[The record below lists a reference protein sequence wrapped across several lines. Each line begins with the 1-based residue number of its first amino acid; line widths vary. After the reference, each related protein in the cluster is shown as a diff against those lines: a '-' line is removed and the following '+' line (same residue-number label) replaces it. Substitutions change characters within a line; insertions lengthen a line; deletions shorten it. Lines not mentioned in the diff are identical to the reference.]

1 MIMKQLH
8 HFWTLVALLSVLL
21 VGCKPE
27 ETRKPAIESECAF
40 TIEAPVGLKD
50 ATYSDFQVTI
60 KSSQDGKE
68 IALKPESATFHQK
81 LLEGK
86 YQVSLTAG
94 LAYQSDRLGKVRTTV
109 SMEES
114 IVVKGEKS
122 TFTLI
127 PQYTE
132 SVSSGFVIEEIFA
145 SPTYNPE
152 TKKSYTYGE
161 QYIKIT
167 NNSDVTLYADGL
179 GIAQSALKS
188 NMKRDFV
195 DKDKDAVKD
204 ILPVDFL
211 SIIPGDG
218 TTYPV
223 KPGASII
230 IANDALDHSK
240 FFTGAVDLSHADFE
254 IYDLS
259 SKPKVQDTDNPEVP
273 NLISYYKHS
282 ETVFSFN
289 QKGSTTIALVKVPVD
304 VATYVKDYA
313 WSAKYV
319 FRHKD
324 LTKEMETNAYKVPH
338 DWIIDAVFLAIKD
351 KIDWRYIPDT
361 LDSGFTGWQESSKDK
376 TGRGTAVIRKV
387 EREANGRKY
396 LKDTNNSTEDFEAR
410 VQPSLKTGK

>member
-8 HFWTLVALLSVLL
+8 HLWALVALLSVLL

-50 ATYSDFQVTI
+50 ATYSDLQVTI

-86 YQVSLTAG
+86 YQVSLSAG
-94 LAYQSDRLGKVRTTV
+94 LSYQSDRLGKVQTTV

-132 SVSSGFVIEEIFA
+132 NVSSGFVIEELFI

-152 TKKSYTYGE
+152 TKKSYKYGE

-179 GIAQSALKS
+179 GIAESALLC
-188 NMKRDFV
+188 NMKQDYV
-195 DKDKDAVKD
+195 DKNAIKDL
-204 ILPVDFL
+204 LPVGFL

-240 FFTGAVDLSHADFE
+240 VFSGAVDLSHANFE

-259 SKPKVQDTDNPEVP
+259 SNPKFQDTDNPEVP
-273 NLISYYKHS
+273 NLISYYKS
-282 ETVFSFN
+282 SKTVSSFH
-289 QKGSTTIALVKVPVD
+289 QAGCTTIALVRVPVD
-304 VATYVKDYA
+304 AATYEKDYA

-319 FRHKD
+319 FRFKD
-324 LTKEMETNAYKVPH
+324 FVKEMETTAYKVPL
-338 DWIIDAVFLAIKD
+338 DWIVDAVFLGIKD

-361 LDSGFTGWQESSKDK
+361 IDAGFTGWRDSFQDNS
-376 TGRGTAVIRKV
+376 GRGTAVIRKV

-396 LKDTNNSTEDFEAR
+396 LKDTNNSTEDFNAR
-410 VQPSLKTGK
+410 VQPSLKAGK

>member
-27 ETRKPAIESECAF
+27 ENRKPAIESECAF

-50 ATYSDFQVTI
+50 ATYSDLQVTI
-60 KSSQDGKE
+60 KGSQDGKE
-68 IALKPESATFHQK
+68 IALKPESATFRQK

-114 IVVKGEKS
+114 IIVKGEKS

-132 SVSSGFVIEEIFA
+132 NVSSGFVIEELFL

-152 TKKSYTYGE
+152 TKKSYKYGE

-179 GIAQSALKS
+179 GIAQSALQSTRKLE
-188 NMKRDFV
+188 FV
-195 DKDKDAVKD
+195 DKDAIKD

-211 SIIPGDG
+211 SIIPGNG

-230 IANDALDHSK
+230 IANDALDHSNV
-240 FFTGAVDLSHADFE
+240 FTGAVDLSHADFE

-259 SKPKVQDTDNPEVP
+259 SNPKFLDTDNPEVP
-273 NLISYYKHS
+273 NLVSYYKSS
-282 ETVFSFN
+282 ETVSSFH
-289 QKGSTTIALVKVPVD
+289 QRGCTTIALVKVPVD
-304 VATYVKDYA
+304 QATYEKDYA
-313 WSAKYV
+313 WSAKYI
-319 FRHKD
+319 FRLKD
-324 LTKEMETNAYKVPH
+324 FTKEMEIEAYKVPL
-338 DWIIDAVFLAIKD
+338 DWIVDAVFLGIKD

-361 LDSGFTGWQESSKDK
+361 IDAGFTGWCDSFQDK
-376 TGRGTAVIRKV
+376 TGLGTAVIRKV
-387 EREANGRKY
+387 ERETNGRKY

-410 VQPSLKTGK
+410 VQPSLKAGK

>member
-8 HFWTLVALLSVLL
+8 HLWALVALLSVLL

-27 ETRKPAIESECAF
+27 ETRKPAIESECTF
-40 TIEAPVGLKD
+40 TIETPVGLKD
-50 ATYSDFQVTI
+50 ATYSDLQVTI

-94 LAYQSDRLGKVRTTV
+94 IAYQSDRLGKVQTIV

-132 SVSSGFVIEEIFA
+132 NVSSGFVIEELFI

-152 TKKSYTYGE
+152 TKKSYKYGE

-179 GIAQSALKS
+179 GIAQSALLC
-188 NMKRDFV
+188 NMKQDYV
-195 DKDKDAVKD
+195 DKDAIKD
-204 ILPVDFL
+204 ILPVGFL

-230 IANDALDHSK
+230 VANDALDHSK
-240 FFTGAVDLSHADFE
+240 FFPGAVNLEHADFE
-254 IYDLS
+254 IYDRS
-259 SKPKVQDTDNPEVP
+259 SMPQIQDTDNPEVP
-273 NLISYYKHS
+273 NLVSYYKS
-282 ETVFSFN
+282 SFTVSSFH
-289 QKGSTTIALVKVPVD
+289 QAGCTTIALVRVPVD
-304 VATYVKDYA
+304 AATYEKDYA

-319 FRHKD
+319 FRFKD
-324 LTKEMETNAYKVPH
+324 FVKEMETKAYKVPL
-338 DWIIDAVFLAIKD
+338 DWIVDAVFLGIKD

-361 LDSGFTGWQESSKDK
+361 IDAGFTGWRDSFQDNS
-376 TGRGTAVIRKV
+376 GQGTAVIRKV
-387 EREANGRKY
+387 EREVNGRKY
-396 LKDTNNSTEDFEAR
+396 LKDTNNSTEDFNAR
-410 VQPSLKTGK
+410 VQPSLKAGK

>member
-8 HFWTLVALLSVLL
+8 HLCALVALLSLLL

-50 ATYSDFQVTI
+50 ATYSDLQVTI

-132 SVSSGFVIEEIFA
+132 NVSSGFVIEELFI
-145 SPTYNPE
+145 SPTYNSE

-179 GIAQSALKS
+179 GIAQSALLS
-188 NMKRDFV
+188 SMKQDYV
-195 DKDKDAVKD
+195 DKDAIKDV
-204 ILPVDFL
+204 LPVDFL

-230 IANDALDHSK
+230 LANDALDHSK
-240 FFTGAVDLSHADFE
+240 VFSGAVDLSHADFE

-259 SKPKVQDTDNPEVP
+259 SNSRFQDTDNPEVP
-273 NLISYYKHS
+273 NLISYYKS
-282 ETVFSFN
+282 SKTVFSFH
-289 QKGSTTIALVKVPVD
+289 QKGCTTIALVKVPVD

-319 FRHKD
+319 FHFQNF
-324 LTKEMETNAYKVPH
+324 TKEMEANAYKVPL
-338 DWIIDAVFLAIKD
+338 DWIVDAVFLGIKD

-361 LDSGFTGWQESSKDK
+361 IDAGFTGWCGSFQDK
-376 TGRGTAVIRKV
+376 TGLGTAVIRKV

-396 LKDTNNSTEDFEAR
+396 LKDTNNSTEDFNAR
-410 VQPSLKTGK
+410 VQPSLKAGK

>member
-8 HFWTLVALLSVLL
+8 HLWALVALLSVLL

-27 ETRKPAIESECAF
+27 ETRKPAIESECTF

-50 ATYSDFQVTI
+50 ATYSDLQVTI
-60 KSSQDGKE
+60 KGSQDGKE

-94 LAYQSDRLGKVRTTV
+94 IAYQSDRLGKVQTIV

-132 SVSSGFVIEEIFA
+132 NVSSGFVIEELFI

-152 TKKSYTYGE
+152 TKKSYKYGE

-179 GIAQSALKS
+179 GIAQSALLC
-188 NMKRDFV
+188 NMKQDYV
-195 DKDKDAVKD
+195 DKDAIKD
-204 ILPVDFL
+204 ILPVGFL

-230 IANDALDHSK
+230 VANDALDHSK
-240 FFTGAVDLSHADFE
+240 FFPGAVNLEHADFE
-254 IYDLS
+254 IYDRS
-259 SKPKVQDTDNPEVP
+259 SMPQIQDTDNPEVP
-273 NLISYYKHS
+273 NLVSYYKFS
-282 ETVFSFN
+282 KTVFSFH
-289 QKGSTTIALVKVPVD
+289 QRGCTTIALVKVPVD
-304 VATYVKDYA
+304 QATYEKEYA
-313 WSAKYV
+313 WSAKYI
-319 FRHKD
+319 FRFKD
-324 LTKEMETNAYKVPH
+324 FVKEMETKAYKVPL
-338 DWIIDAVFLAIKD
+338 DWIVDAVFLGIKD

-361 LDSGFTGWQESSKDK
+361 IDAGFTGWRDSFQDNS
-376 TGRGTAVIRKV
+376 GQGTAVIRKV
-387 EREANGRKY
+387 EREVNGRKY
-396 LKDTNNSTEDFEAR
+396 LKDTNNSTEDFNAR
-410 VQPSLKTGK
+410 VQPSLKAGK

>member
-1 MIMKQLH
+1 MKQLH
-8 HFWTLVALLSVLL
+8 HLWALVALLSALL

-27 ETRKPAIESECAF
+27 ETRKPALESECTF

-50 ATYSDFQVTI
+50 AVYSDLQVTI
-60 KSSQDGKE
+60 KGSQDGKE
-68 IALKPESATFHQK
+68 IALRPESATFRQK

-94 LAYQSDRLGKVRTTV
+94 LAYQSARLGKVQTTV

-132 SVSSGFVIEEIFA
+132 NVSSGFVIEELFI

-152 TKKSYTYGE
+152 TKKSYTYAE

-179 GIAQSALKS
+179 GVAQSALLS
-188 NMKRDFV
+188 NKKLDFV
-195 DKDKDAVKD
+195 NEDVIKG

-240 FFTGAVDLSHADFE
+240 LFSGAVDLSHADFE
-254 IYDLS
+254 IYDS
-259 SKPKVQDTDNPEVP
+259 SPNPKFQDTDNPEVP
-273 NLISYYKHS
+273 NLISCYKS
-282 ETVFSFN
+282 SLTVFTFH
-289 QKGSTTIALVKVPVD
+289 QRGCTTIALVKVPVD
-304 VATYVKDYA
+304 AATYEKDYA

-319 FRHKD
+319 FRFKD
-324 LTKEMETNAYKVPH
+324 NVSEMEAKACKVPH
-338 DWIIDAVFLAIKD
+338 DWIVDAVFLAIKD
-351 KIDWRYIPDT
+351 KREWRYIPDT
-361 LDSGFTGWQESSKDK
+361 IDAGFTGWCDSSQDK
-376 TGRGTAVIRKV
+376 TGLGTAVIRKV

-396 LKDTNNSTEDFEAR
+396 LKDTNNSTEDFNAR
-410 VQPSLKTGK
+410 VQPSLKAGK

>member
-1 MIMKQLH
+1 MIMKHLH
-8 HFWTLVALLSVLL
+8 HLCALVALLSLLL

-27 ETRKPAIESECAF
+27 ENRKPAIESECAF

-50 ATYSDFQVTI
+50 AVYSDLRVTI
-60 KSSQDGKE
+60 KSSRDGKE
-68 IALKPESATFHQK
+68 IALKPESTTFRQK

-86 YQVSLTAG
+86 YQISLTAG
-94 LAYQSDRLGKVRTTV
+94 LAYQSDRLGMVRTTI

-132 SVSSGFVIEEIFA
+132 NVSSGFVIEELFI
-145 SPTYNPE
+145 SPTYNSE

-179 GIAQSALKS
+179 GIAQSALLS
-188 NMKRDFV
+188 SMKQDYV
-195 DKDKDAVKD
+195 DKDAIKDV
-204 ILPVDFL
+204 LPVDFL

-230 IANDALDHSK
+230 VANDALDHSK
-240 FFTGAVDLSHADFE
+240 VFSGAVDLSHADFE

-259 SKPKVQDTDNPEVP
+259 SNSRFQDTDNPEVP
-273 NLISYYKHS
+273 NLISYYKS
-282 ETVFSFN
+282 SKTVFSFH
-289 QKGSTTIALVKVPVD
+289 QKGCTTIALVKVPVD

-319 FRHKD
+319 FHFQNF
-324 LTKEMETNAYKVPH
+324 TKEMEANAYKVPL
-338 DWIIDAVFLAIKD
+338 DWIVDAVFLGIKD

-361 LDSGFTGWQESSKDK
+361 IDAGFTGWCDSFQDK
-376 TGRGTAVIRKV
+376 TGLGTAVIRKV

-396 LKDTNNSTEDFEAR
+396 LKDTNNSTEDFNAR
-410 VQPSLKTGK
+410 VQPSLKAGK

>member
-8 HFWTLVALLSVLL
+8 HLWALVALLSVLL

-27 ETRKPAIESECAF
+27 ETRKPAVESECTF

-50 ATYSDFQVTI
+50 ATYSDLQVTI
-60 KSSQDGKE
+60 KGSQDGKE

-94 LAYQSDRLGKVRTTV
+94 LSYQSDRLGKVRTTV

-132 SVSSGFVIEEIFA
+132 NVSSGFVIEELFI

-179 GIAQSALKS
+179 GIAQSALQC
-188 NMKRDFV
+188 NMKQDYV
-195 DKDKDAVKD
+195 DKDAIKE
-204 ILPVDFL
+204 ILPVGFL

-223 KPGASII
+223 KPGASIV
-230 IANDALDHSK
+230 IANDARDHSK
-240 FFTGAVDLSHADFE
+240 VFPGAVDLSHANFE

-259 SKPKVQDTDNPEVP
+259 SNPKFQDTDNPEVP
-273 NLISYYKHS
+273 NLISYYKS
-282 ETVFSFN
+282 SRTVSSFH
-289 QKGSTTIALVKVPVD
+289 QAGCTTIALVRVPVD
-304 VATYVKDYA
+304 VATYEKDYA
-313 WSAKYV
+313 WSAKYL
-319 FRHKD
+319 FRFKD
-324 LTKEMETNAYKVPH
+324 FVKEMETKAYKVPH
-338 DWIIDAVFLAIKD
+338 AWIVDAVFLGIKD

-361 LDSGFTGWQESSKDK
+361 IDAGFTGWRDSFQDN
-376 TGRGTAVIRKV
+376 TGQGTAVIRKV

-410 VQPSLKTGK
+410 VQPSLKAGK

>member
-8 HFWTLVALLSVLL
+8 HLCALVALLSLLL

-40 TIEAPVGLKD
+40 TIEVPVGLKD
-50 ATYSDFQVTI
+50 ATYSDLQVTI
-60 KSSQDGKE
+60 KGSQDGKE
-68 IALKPESATFHQK
+68 IALRPESATFRQK

-132 SVSSGFVIEEIFA
+132 SVSSGFVIEELFL

-195 DKDKDAVKD
+195 DKDAIKD

-211 SIIPGDG
+211 SIVPGDG

-230 IANDALDHSK
+230 VANDALDHSK
-240 FFTGAVDLSHADFE
+240 VFSGAVDLSHADFE
-254 IYDLS
+254 IYDRS

-282 ETVFSFN
+282 ETVFSFH
-289 QKGSTTIALVKVPVD
+289 QRGCTTIALVRVPVD
-304 VATYVKDYA
+304 VATYEKDYA

-319 FRHKD
+319 VRHKD
-324 LTKEMETNAYKVPH
+324 FTKEMETKVYKVPN
-338 DWIIDAVFLAIKD
+338 DWIIDAVFLGIKD

-361 LDSGFTGWQESSKDK
+361 IDAGFTGWCDSSQDK
-376 TGRGTAVIRKV
+376 TGLGTAVIRKV

-396 LKDTNNSTEDFEAR
+396 LKDTNNSTEDFNAR
-410 VQPSLKTGK
+410 IQPSLKAGK

>member
-1 MIMKQLH
+1 MIMKQLYH
-8 HFWTLVALLSVLL
+8 LCALVALLSLLL

-40 TIEAPVGLKD
+40 TIEVPVGLKD
-50 ATYSDFQVTI
+50 ATYSDLQVTI
-60 KSSQDGKE
+60 KGSQDGKE
-68 IALKPESATFHQK
+68 IALRPESATFRQR

-94 LAYQSDRLGKVRTTV
+94 IAYQSDRLGKVQTIV

-132 SVSSGFVIEEIFA
+132 NVSSGFVIEEIFA
-145 SPTYNPE
+145 SPTYNPK

-195 DKDKDAVKD
+195 DKDAIKD

-211 SIIPGDG
+211 SIVPGDG

-230 IANDALDHSK
+230 VANDALDHSK
-240 FFTGAVDLSHADFE
+240 VFSGAVDLSHADFE
-254 IYDLS
+254 IYDRS

-282 ETVFSFN
+282 ETVFSFH
-289 QKGSTTIALVKVPVD
+289 QRGCTTIALVKVPVD
-304 VATYVKDYA
+304 VATYEKDYA

-319 FRHKD
+319 VRHKD
-324 LTKEMETNAYKVPH
+324 FTKEMETKVYKVPN

-376 TGRGTAVIRKV
+376 TGLGTAVIRKV

-396 LKDTNNSTEDFEAR
+396 LKDTNNSTEDFNAR
-410 VQPSLKTGK
+410 VQPSLKAGK

>member
-8 HFWTLVALLSVLL
+8 HLCALVALLSVLL

-27 ETRKPAIESECAF
+27 ETRKPAIESECTF

-50 ATYSDFQVTI
+50 ATYSDLLVTI
-60 KSSQDGKE
+60 KDSRDGKE
-68 IALKPESATFHQK
+68 IALKPESATLHQK

-94 LAYQSDRLGKVRTTV
+94 LSYQSDRLGKVRTTV

-132 SVSSGFVIEEIFA
+132 NVSSGFVIEELFI

-179 GIAQSALKS
+179 GIAQSALQC
-188 NMKRDFV
+188 NMKQDYV
-195 DKDKDAVKD
+195 DKNAIKDL
-204 ILPVDFL
+204 LPVGFL

-223 KPGASII
+223 KPGASIV
-230 IANDALDHSK
+230 IANDARDHSK
-240 FFTGAVDLSHADFE
+240 VFPGAADLSHADFE

-259 SKPKVQDTDNPEVP
+259 SNPRFQDTDNPEVP
-273 NLISYYKHS
+273 NLISYYKS
-282 ETVFSFN
+282 SRTVSSFH
-289 QKGSTTIALVKVPVD
+289 QAGCTTIALVRVLVD
-304 VATYVKDYA
+304 VATYEKDYA
-313 WSAKYV
+313 WSAKYL
-319 FRHKD
+319 FRFKD
-324 LTKEMETNAYKVPH
+324 FVKEMETKAYKVPH
-338 DWIIDAVFLAIKD
+338 DWIVDAVFLGIKD

-361 LDSGFTGWQESSKDK
+361 IDAGFTGWRDSFQDN
-376 TGRGTAVIRKV
+376 TGQGTAVIRKV

-410 VQPSLKTGK
+410 VQPSLKAGK

>member
-27 ETRKPAIESECAF
+27 ETRKPAIESECTF

-50 ATYSDFQVTI
+50 ATYSDLQVTI
-60 KSSQDGKE
+60 KGSQDGKE
-68 IALKPESATFHQK
+68 IALKPESATFRQK

-114 IVVKGEKS
+114 IIVKGEKS

-179 GIAQSALKS
+179 GIAQSALQSTRKLE
-188 NMKRDFV
+188 FV
-195 DKDKDAVKD
+195 DKDAIKD
-204 ILPVDFL
+204 ILPVGFL

-240 FFTGAVDLSHADFE
+240 FFSGAVDLSHADFE
-254 IYDLS
+254 IYDRS
-259 SKPKVQDTDNPEVP
+259 SNPRFQDTDNPGVP
-273 NLISYYKHS
+273 NLISYYKS
-282 ETVFSFN
+282 SLTVSSFH
-289 QKGSTTIALVKVPVD
+289 QAGCTTIALVRVPVD
-304 VATYVKDYA
+304 AATYKKDYA

-319 FRHKD
+319 FRFKD
-324 LTKEMETNAYKVPH
+324 FVKEKEANAYKVPL
-338 DWIIDAVFLAIKD
+338 DWIVDAVFLGIKD

-361 LDSGFTGWQESSKDK
+361 IDAGFTGWQESSKDK

-387 EREANGRKY
+387 EREVNGRKY
-396 LKDTNNSTEDFEAR
+396 LKDTNNSTEDFNAR
-410 VQPSLKTGK
+410 VQPSLKAGK

>member
-8 HFWTLVALLSVLL
+8 HLCALVALLSLLL

-27 ETRKPAIESECAF
+27 ETRKPAIESECTF
-40 TIEAPVGLKD
+40 TIEVPVGLKD
-50 ATYSDFQVTI
+50 ATYSDLQVTI
-60 KSSQDGKE
+60 KGSQDGKE
-68 IALKPESATFHQK
+68 IVLKPESATFHQK

-109 SMEES
+109 SIEES

-132 SVSSGFVIEEIFA
+132 SVSSGFVIEELFL

-195 DKDKDAVKD
+195 DKDAIKD

-240 FFTGAVDLSHADFE
+240 VFTGAVDLSHADFE
-254 IYDLS
+254 IYDRS
-259 SKPKVQDTDNPEVP
+259 SKPKIQDTDNPEVP
-273 NLISYYKHS
+273 NLVSYYKSS
-282 ETVFSFN
+282 ETIFSFN
-289 QKGSTTIALVKVPVD
+289 QKGSTTIALVKVPVNA
-304 VATYVKDYA
+304 ATYEKDYA

-324 LTKEMETNAYKVPH
+324 LTKEMEIKACKVPL
-338 DWIIDAVFLAIKD
+338 DWIVDAVFLGIKD

-396 LKDTNNSTEDFEAR
+396 LKDTNNSTEDFNAR
-410 VQPSLKTGK
+410 IQPSLKAGK

>member
-1 MIMKQLH
+1 MIMKQLYH
-8 HFWTLVALLSVLL
+8 LCALVALLSLLL

-40 TIEAPVGLKD
+40 TIEVPVGLKD
-50 ATYSDFQVTI
+50 ATYSDLQVTI
-60 KSSQDGKE
+60 KGSQDGKE
-68 IALKPESATFHQK
+68 IALRPESATFRQR

-132 SVSSGFVIEEIFA
+132 NVSSGFVIEEIFA
-145 SPTYNPE
+145 SPTYNPK

-195 DKDKDAVKD
+195 DKDAIKD

-211 SIIPGDG
+211 SIVPGDG

-230 IANDALDHSK
+230 VANDALDHSK
-240 FFTGAVDLSHADFE
+240 VFSGAVDLSHADFE
-254 IYDLS
+254 IYDRS

-282 ETVFSFN
+282 ETVFSFH
-289 QKGSTTIALVKVPVD
+289 QRGCTTIALVKVPVD
-304 VATYVKDYA
+304 VATYEKDYA

-319 FRHKD
+319 VRHKD
-324 LTKEMETNAYKVPH
+324 FTKEMETKVYKVPN
-338 DWIIDAVFLAIKD
+338 DWIIDAVFLGIKD

-361 LDSGFTGWQESSKDK
+361 IDAGFTGWCDSSQDK
-376 TGRGTAVIRKV
+376 TGLGTAVIRKV

-396 LKDTNNSTEDFEAR
+396 LKDTNNSTEDFNAR
-410 VQPSLKTGK
+410 VQPSLKAGK

>member
-8 HFWTLVALLSVLL
+8 HLWALVALFSVLL

-27 ETRKPAIESECAF
+27 EARKPAIESECTF

-50 ATYSDFQVTI
+50 ATYSDLLVTI
-60 KSSQDGKE
+60 KDSRDGKE

-94 LAYQSDRLGKVRTTV
+94 LSYQSDRLGKVRTTV

-114 IVVKGEKS
+114 IVVKGENS

-132 SVSSGFVIEEIFA
+132 NVSSGFVIEELFI

-179 GIAQSALKS
+179 GIAQSALQC
-188 NMKRDFV
+188 NMKQDYV
-195 DKDKDAVKD
+195 DKNAIKE
-204 ILPVDFL
+204 ILPVGFL

-223 KPGASII
+223 KPGASIV
-230 IANDALDHSK
+230 IANDARDHSK
-240 FFTGAVDLSHADFE
+240 VFPGAADLSHADFE

-259 SKPKVQDTDNPEVP
+259 SNPRFQDTDNLEVP
-273 NLISYYKHS
+273 NLISYYKS
-282 ETVFSFN
+282 SLTTFSIH
-289 QKGSTTIALVKVPVD
+289 QRGCTTIALVRVPVD
-304 VATYVKDYA
+304 AATYEKDYA
-313 WSAKYV
+313 WSAKYT
-319 FRHKD
+319 FSFKD
-324 LTKEMETNAYKVPH
+324 FVKEMETKAYKVPH
-338 DWIIDAVFLAIKD
+338 DWIVDAVFLAIKD

-361 LDSGFTGWQESSKDK
+361 LDSGFTGWQDSFEDK
-376 TGRGTAVIRKV
+376 TGQGTAVIRKV

-410 VQPSLKTGK
+410 VQPSLKAGK

>member
-8 HFWTLVALLSVLL
+8 HLCALVALLSLLL

-40 TIEAPVGLKD
+40 TIEVPVGLKD
-50 ATYSDFQVTI
+50 ATYSDLQVTI
-60 KSSQDGKE
+60 KGSQDGKE
-68 IALKPESATFHQK
+68 IALRPESATFRQK

-132 SVSSGFVIEEIFA
+132 IVSSGFVIEEIFA

-195 DKDKDAVKD
+195 DKDAIKD

-211 SIIPGDG
+211 SIVPGDG

-230 IANDALDHSK
+230 VANDALDHSK
-240 FFTGAVDLSHADFE
+240 VFSGAVDLSHADFE
-254 IYDLS
+254 IYDRS

-282 ETVFSFN
+282 ETVFSFH
-289 QKGSTTIALVKVPVD
+289 QRGCTTIALVRVPVD
-304 VATYVKDYA
+304 VATYEKDYA

-319 FRHKD
+319 VRHKD
-324 LTKEMETNAYKVPH
+324 FTKEMETKVYKVPN
-338 DWIIDAVFLAIKD
+338 DWIIDAVFLGIKD

-361 LDSGFTGWQESSKDK
+361 IDAGFTGWCDSSQDK
-376 TGRGTAVIRKV
+376 TGLGTAVIRKV

-396 LKDTNNSTEDFEAR
+396 LKDTNNSTEDFNAR
-410 VQPSLKTGK
+410 VQPSLKAGK

>member
-1 MIMKQLH
+1 MKQLH
-8 HFWTLVALLSVLL
+8 HLWALVALLSLL
-21 VGCKPE
+21 FVGCKPE
-27 ETRKPAIESECAF
+27 ETRKPAIESECTF

-50 ATYSDFQVTI
+50 AVYSDLQVTI
-60 KSSQDGKE
+60 KGSQDGKE
-68 IALKPESATFHQK
+68 IALKPESATFRQK

-132 SVSSGFVIEEIFA
+132 NVSSGFVIEELFI

-152 TKKSYTYGE
+152 TKKSYTYSE

-179 GIAQSALKS
+179 GVAQSALLS
-188 NMKRDFV
+188 NKKLDFV
-195 DKDKDAVKD
+195 NEDVIKGV
-204 ILPVDFL
+204 LPVGFL

-240 FFTGAVDLSHADFE
+240 LFSGAVDLSHADFE
-254 IYDLS
+254 IYDRS
-259 SKPKVQDTDNPEVP
+259 SNSRFQDTDNPEVP
-273 NLISYYKHS
+273 NLRSYYKSS
-282 ETVFSFN
+282 ETVFSFH
-289 QKGSTTIALVKVPVD
+289 QAGCTTIALVKVPVD

-324 LTKEMETNAYKVPH
+324 LTKEMEIKACKVPH

-351 KIDWRYIPDT
+351 KIDWRYIPET

-396 LKDTNNSTEDFEAR
+396 LKDTNNSTEDFNAR
-410 VQPSLKTGK
+410 VQPSLKAGK

>member
-8 HFWTLVALLSVLL
+8 HLWALVALLSVLL

-27 ETRKPAIESECAF
+27 ETRKPAIESECTF

-50 ATYSDFQVTI
+50 ATYSDLQVTI

-94 LAYQSDRLGKVRTTV
+94 FSYQSDRLGKVRTTV

-132 SVSSGFVIEEIFA
+132 NVSSGFVIEELFI

-179 GIAQSALKS
+179 GIAQSALQC
-188 NMKRDFV
+188 NMKQDYV
-195 DKDKDAVKD
+195 DKNAIKDL
-204 ILPVDFL
+204 LPVGFL

-223 KPGASII
+223 KPGASIV
-230 IANDALDHSK
+230 IASDARDHSK
-240 FFTGAVDLSHADFE
+240 VFPGAADLSHADFE

-259 SKPKVQDTDNPEVP
+259 SNPKFQDTDNPEVP
-273 NLISYYKHS
+273 NLISYYKS
-282 ETVFSFN
+282 SRTVSSFH
-289 QKGSTTIALVKVPVD
+289 QAGCTTIALVRVPVD
-304 VATYVKDYA
+304 VATYEKDYA
-313 WSAKYV
+313 WSAKYL
-319 FRHKD
+319 FRFKD
-324 LTKEMETNAYKVPH
+324 FVKEMETKAYKVPH
-338 DWIIDAVFLAIKD
+338 DWIVDAVFLGIKD

-361 LDSGFTGWQESSKDK
+361 IDAGFTGWRDSFQDN
-376 TGRGTAVIRKV
+376 TGQGTAVIRKV

-396 LKDTNNSTEDFEAR
+396 LKDTNNSTEDFNAR
-410 VQPSLKTGK
+410 VQPSLKAGK

>member
-1 MIMKQLH
+1 MKQLH
-8 HFWTLVALLSVLL
+8 HLCALVALLSLLL

-40 TIEAPVGLKD
+40 TIEVPVGLKD
-50 ATYSDFQVTI
+50 ATYSDLQVTI
-60 KSSQDGKE
+60 KGSQDGKE
-68 IALKPESATFHQK
+68 IALRPESATFRQR

-132 SVSSGFVIEEIFA
+132 NVSSGFVIEEIFA

-195 DKDKDAVKD
+195 DKDAIKD

-218 TTYPV
+218 TTYSV

-240 FFTGAVDLSHADFE
+240 VFTGAVDLSHADFE
-254 IYDLS
+254 IYDRS
-259 SKPKVQDTDNPEVP
+259 SKPKIQDTDNPEVP

-289 QKGSTTIALVKVPVD
+289 QKGSTTIALVKVPVNA
-304 VATYVKDYA
+304 ATYEKDYA

-324 LTKEMETNAYKVPH
+324 LTKEMEIKACKVPL
-338 DWIIDAVFLAIKD
+338 DWIIDAVFLGIKD

-361 LDSGFTGWQESSKDK
+361 IDAGFTGWCDSSQDK
-376 TGRGTAVIRKV
+376 TGLGTAVIRKV

-396 LKDTNNSTEDFEAR
+396 LKDTNNSTEDFNAR
-410 VQPSLKTGK
+410 VQPSLKAGK

>member
-8 HFWTLVALLSVLL
+8 HLCALVALLSVLL

-27 ETRKPAIESECAF
+27 ETRKPAIESECTF

-50 ATYSDFQVTI
+50 ATYSDLRVTI
-60 KSSQDGKE
+60 KGSRDGKE
-68 IALKPESATFHQK
+68 IALRPESATFRQK

-132 SVSSGFVIEEIFA
+132 IVSSGFVIEEIFA

-167 NNSDVTLYADGL
+167 NNSDITLYADGL

-195 DKDKDAVKD
+195 DKDAIKD

-211 SIIPGDG
+211 SIVPGDG

-230 IANDALDHSK
+230 VANDALDHSK
-240 FFTGAVDLSHADFE
+240 VFSGAVDLSHADFE
-254 IYDLS
+254 IYDRS

-282 ETVFSFN
+282 ETVFSFH
-289 QKGSTTIALVKVPVD
+289 QRGCTTIALVRVPVD
-304 VATYVKDYA
+304 VATYEKDYA

-319 FRHKD
+319 VRHKD
-324 LTKEMETNAYKVPH
+324 FTKEMETKVYKVPN
-338 DWIIDAVFLAIKD
+338 DWIIDAVFLGIKD

-361 LDSGFTGWQESSKDK
+361 IDAGFTGWCDSSQDK
-376 TGRGTAVIRKV
+376 TGLGTAVIRKV

-396 LKDTNNSTEDFEAR
+396 LKDTNNSTEDFNAR
-410 VQPSLKTGK
+410 VQPSLKAGK

>member
-1 MIMKQLH
+1 MIMKQLYH
-8 HFWTLVALLSVLL
+8 LCALVALLSLLL

-40 TIEAPVGLKD
+40 TIEVPVGLKD
-50 ATYSDFQVTI
+50 ATYSDLQVTI
-60 KSSQDGKE
+60 KGSQDGKE
-68 IALKPESATFHQK
+68 IALRPESATFRQR

-132 SVSSGFVIEEIFA
+132 NVSSGFVIEEIFA
-145 SPTYNPE
+145 SPTYNPK

-195 DKDKDAVKD
+195 DKDAIKD

-211 SIIPGDG
+211 SIVPGDG

-230 IANDALDHSK
+230 VANDALDHSK
-240 FFTGAVDLSHADFE
+240 VFSGAVDLSHADFE
-254 IYDLS
+254 IYDRS

-282 ETVFSFN
+282 ETVFSFH
-289 QKGSTTIALVKVPVD
+289 QRGCTTIALVKVPVD
-304 VATYVKDYA
+304 VATYEKDYA

-319 FRHKD
+319 VRHKD
-324 LTKEMETNAYKVPH
+324 FTKEMETKVYKVPN
-338 DWIIDAVFLAIKD
+338 DWIIDAVFLGIKD

-361 LDSGFTGWQESSKDK
+361 IDAGFTGWCDSSQDK
-376 TGRGTAVIRKV
+376 TGLGTAVIRKV

-396 LKDTNNSTEDFEAR
+396 PKDTNNSTEDFNAR
-410 VQPSLKTGK
+410 VQPSLKAGK

>member
-1 MIMKQLH
+1 MIMKQFH
-8 HFWTLVALLSVLL
+8 HLWALVALLSVLL

-27 ETRKPAIESECAF
+27 ENRKPAIESECAF
-40 TIEAPVGLKD
+40 TIEVPVGLKD
-50 ATYSDFQVTI
+50 AVYSDLQVTI
-60 KSSQDGKE
+60 KGSQDGKE
-68 IALKPESATFHQK
+68 IALRPESTTFRQK

-94 LAYQSDRLGKVRTTV
+94 LSYQSDRLGKVQTTV

-132 SVSSGFVIEEIFA
+132 NVSSGFVIEELFI

-152 TKKSYTYGE
+152 TKKPCTSGE

-179 GIAQSALKS
+179 GIAESALLC
-188 NMKRDFV
+188 NMKRDYV
-195 DKDKDAVKD
+195 DKDAIKDL
-204 ILPVDFL
+204 LPVGFL

-230 IANDALDHSK
+230 IANDAQDHSK
-240 FFTGAVDLSHADFE
+240 VFHGAVNLSHADFE
-254 IYDLS
+254 IYDS
-259 SKPKVQDTDNPEVP
+259 SSNPRFQDTDNPGVP
-273 NLISYYKHS
+273 NLISYYKS
-282 ETVFSFN
+282 SLTVSSFH
-289 QKGSTTIALVKVPVD
+289 QAGCTTIALVRVPVD
-304 VATYVKDYA
+304 AATYKKDYA
-313 WSAKYV
+313 WSAKYL
-319 FRHKD
+319 FRFKD
-324 LTKEMETNAYKVPH
+324 FVKEMETNAYKVPH
-338 DWIIDAVFLAIKD
+338 DWIVDAVFLGIKD
-351 KIDWRYIPDT
+351 KIDWRYIPETIDA
-361 LDSGFTGWQESSKDK
+361 GFTGWRDSFQDNS
-376 TGRGTAVIRKV
+376 GQGTAVIRKV
-387 EREANGRKY
+387 EREVNGRKY

>member
-1 MIMKQLH
+1 MIMKHLH
-8 HFWTLVALLSVLL
+8 HLCALVALLSVLL

-27 ETRKPAIESECAF
+27 ETRKPAIESECTF

-50 ATYSDFQVTI
+50 ATYSDLQVTI
-60 KSSQDGKE
+60 KGSQDGKE
-68 IALKPESATFHQK
+68 IALKPESATFRQK

-114 IVVKGEKS
+114 IIVKGEKS

-132 SVSSGFVIEEIFA
+132 SVSSGFVIEELFI

-195 DKDKDAVKD
+195 DKDAIKD

-218 TTYPV
+218 TTYAV

-230 IANDALDHSK
+230 IANDALDHSNV
-240 FFTGAVDLSHADFE
+240 FTGAVDLSHADFE

-289 QKGSTTIALVKVPVD
+289 QKGSTTIVLVKVPVD

-313 WSAKYV
+313 WSAKYI

-324 LTKEMETNAYKVPH
+324 FTKEMETNAYKVPH
-338 DWIIDAVFLAIKD
+338 DWIVDAVFLAIKD

-410 VQPSLKTGK
+410 VQPSLKAGK

>member
-1 MIMKQLH
+1 MKHLH
-8 HFWTLVALLSVLL
+8 HLWALVALLSLLL
-21 VGCKPE
+21 VGCKSE
-27 ETRKPAIESECAF
+27 ENRKPAIESECTF
-40 TIEAPVGLKD
+40 TIEVPVGLKD
-50 ATYSDFQVTI
+50 ATYSDLQVTI
-60 KSSQDGKE
+60 KGSQDGKE

-132 SVSSGFVIEEIFA
+132 NVSSGFVIEEIFA

-179 GIAQSALKS
+179 GIAQSALLS
-188 NMKRDFV
+188 SMKQDYV
-195 DKDKDAVKD
+195 DKDAIKDV
-204 ILPVDFL
+204 LPVDFL

-240 FFTGAVDLSHADFE
+240 VFTGAVDLSHADFE

-259 SKPKVQDTDNPEVP
+259 SNSRFQDTDNPKVP
-273 NLISYYKHS
+273 NLISYYKS
-282 ETVFSFN
+282 SKTVFSFH
-289 QKGSTTIALVKVPVD
+289 QKGCTTIALVKVPVD

-319 FRHKD
+319 LRFQNF
-324 LTKEMETNAYKVPH
+324 TKEMEANAYKVPL
-338 DWIIDAVFLAIKD
+338 DWIVDAVFLGIKD

-361 LDSGFTGWQESSKDK
+361 IDAGFTGWCDSFQDK

-387 EREANGRKY
+387 EREVNGRKY
-396 LKDTNNSTEDFEAR
+396 LKDTNNSTEDFNAR
-410 VQPSLKTGK
+410 VQPSLKAGK